1 MLLAIDSGNTNIV
14 FAVFNDDGNI
24 LKEWRVPTKMYHT
37 PSEYAE
43 WLYNLMKI
51 EKLSPK
57 NIKNVIIANVVPKTL
72 YDLKTLS
79 SKHFKV
85 QPIIV
90 GEPNVKL
97 RISIKVDNPK
107 EVGADRLVNA
117 IAGHETYG
125 GPLIIIDFG
134 TATTFDVI
142 KENGTYCGGAIA
154 PGINLS
160 IEALYQAAAKLPRI
174 SITAPKKII
183 GTNTIDSM
191 LSGTF
196 WGYVSMI
203 EGMVKRIQAEFG
215 PNKMQVI
222 STGGLSSLISKH
234 CKTIQFSDEQL
245 TIRGLYSI
253 FRNNSK

>member
-14 FAVFNDDGNI
+14 FAIFNDDGGI
-24 LKEWRVPTKMYHT
+24 QKEWRSSTRVRRT
-37 PSEYAE
+37 PGEYAV
-43 WLYNLMKI
+43 WLYGLMKL

-57 NIKNVIIANVVPKTL
+57 DIKNVIIANVVPKTL
-72 YDLKTLS
+72 GDLKTLS
-79 SKHFKV
+79 LEHFKIK
-85 QPIIV
+85 PIVV
-90 GEPNVKL
+90 GERDVKL
-97 RISIKVDNPK
+97 GISIEIDNPK

-117 IAGHETYG
+117 IAGYEMYG

-142 KENGTYCGGAIA
+142 KQNGTYCGGAIA

-183 GTNTIDSM
+183 GTNTIDAM

-203 EGMVKRIQAEFG
+203 EGMVKRIQTEFG
-215 PNKMQVI
+215 SSKMQVI
-222 STGGLSSLISKH
+222 STGGLSSLISNH
-234 CKTIQFSDEQL
+234 CKTIQISDEKL
-245 TIRGLYSI
+245 TLRGLYSI
-253 FRNNSK
+253 FKNNS